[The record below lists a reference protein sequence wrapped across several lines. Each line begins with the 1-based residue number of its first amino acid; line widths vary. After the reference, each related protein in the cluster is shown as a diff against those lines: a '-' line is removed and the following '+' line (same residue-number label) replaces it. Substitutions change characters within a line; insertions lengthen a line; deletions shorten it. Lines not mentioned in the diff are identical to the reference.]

1 MSNNLFAID
10 IGGTDIKYG
19 VVTPENDI
27 ISSGRIPT
35 PYETP
40 EHLVNLLIQ
49 LASQFTEQVRGIAV
63 SLPGSPCGET
73 GVVQRGGALK
83 YLRGF
88 PLGEALHKASGLPA
102 TLENDGRCA
111 ALGEYCAGA
120 LQNTHCGV
128 MLVIGTSLGGGI
140 LLDGEIL
147 DGFQSFAGRFSHL
160 LVEDSAGNLVRV
172 GDLIGKEGLRRAVIS
187 ACGLPK
193 DTPLT
198 GFEIF
203 ERINSGDPATQKGL
217 DDFCRS
223 IALLVSNL
231 QVILDPDRI
240 ILGGGISAQP
250 ALLESVQRQLT
261 KLSGT
266 SPIPRPV
273 SNVALSPLGNH
284 ANLLGA
290 AEVWRRKN
298 IRLCSVF

>member
-88 PLGEALHKASGLPA
+88 PLGQALHKASGLPA

-160 LVEDSAGNLVRV
+160 LTKDSVGNLIRV
-172 GDLIGKEGLRRAVIS
+172 GDLIGKEGLRRAVIQ
-187 ACGLPK
+187 ACHLPEN
-193 DTPLT
+193 TPLT
-198 GFEIF
+198 GFDIF
-203 ERINSGDPATQKGL
+203 ERINSGDPAAQKGL
-217 DDFCRS
+217 DNFCLP
-223 IALLVSNL
+223 IALLISNL

-240 ILGGGISAQP
+240 VLGGGISAQP

-261 KLSGT
+261 KLSGA

>member
-19 VVTPENDI
+19 VVTPENDV
-27 ISSGRIPT
+27 ISTGKTPT

-40 EHLVNLLIQ
+40 EHLVNLLVQ
-49 LASQFTEQVRGIAV
+49 LVLQCPEQVDGIAV
-63 SLPGSPCGET
+63 SLPGSPYGNE
-73 GVVQRGGALK
+73 GIVRRGGALK

-120 LQNTHCGV
+120 LQNAHCGV

-140 LLDGEIL
+140 LLDGDIL

-172 GDLIGKEGLRRAVIS
+172 GDLIGKEGLRRAVVS
-187 ACGLPK
+187 ACGLSK

-203 ERINSGDPATQKGL
+203 ERINSEDSAAQKGL
-217 DDFCRS
+217 DDFCRP

-231 QVILDPDRI
+231 QIILDPDQI
-240 ILGGGISAQP
+240 VLGGGISAQP
-250 ALLESVQRQLT
+250 TLLESVQRQLNQI
-261 KLSGT
+261 SAW
-266 SPIPRPV
+266 SSVSRPV
-273 SNVALSPLGNH
+273 SHVELSKLGNR
-284 ANLLGA
+284 ANLVGA
-290 AEVWRRKN
+290 AEVCRRRN
-298 IRLCSVF
+298 ICFL

>member
-19 VVTPENDI
+19 IVTPENNI

-88 PLGEALHKASGLPA
+88 PLGQALHKASGLPT

-140 LLDGEIL
+140 LLDGKIL

-172 GDLIGKEGLRRAVIS
+172 GDLIGKEGLRRAVIQ
-187 ACGLPK
+187 ACHLPEN
-193 DTPLT
+193 TPLT
-198 GFEIF
+198 GFDIF
-203 ERINSGDPATQKGL
+203 ERINSGDPAAQKGL
-217 DDFCRS
+217 DNFCLP
-223 IALLVSNL
+223 IALLISNL

-240 ILGGGISAQP
+240 VLGGGISAQP

-261 KLSGT
+261 KLSGA

>member
-147 DGFQSFAGRFSHL
+147 DGFQSLAGRFSHL
-160 LVEDSAGNLVRV
+160 LVEDSAGNLVLV
-172 GDLIGKEGLRRAVIS
+172 GDLIGKEGLRRAVIQ
-187 ACGLPK
+187 ACHLPEN
-193 DTPLT
+193 TPLT
-198 GFEIF
+198 GFDIF
-203 ERINSGDPATQKGL
+203 ECINSGDPAAQKGL
-217 DDFCRS
+217 DNFCLT
-223 IALLVSNL
+223 IALLISNL

-240 ILGGGISAQP
+240 VLGGGISAQP

-261 KLSGT
+261 KLSGA
-266 SPIPRPV
+266 SPISRPV

>member
-19 VVTPENDI
+19 VVTPENDV
-27 ISSGRIPT
+27 ISTGKTPT

-40 EHLVNLLIQ
+40 EHLVNLLVQ
-49 LASQFTEQVRGIAV
+49 LVLQCPEQVDGIAV
-63 SLPGSPCGET
+63 SLPGSPYGNE
-73 GVVQRGGALK
+73 GIVRRGGALK

-88 PLGEALHKASGLPA
+88 PLGEALHKTSGLPA

-120 LQNTHCGV
+120 LQNAHCGV

-140 LLDGEIL
+140 LLDGDIL

-172 GDLIGKEGLRRAVIS
+172 GELIGKEGLRRAVVS
-187 ACGLPK
+187 ACGLSK

-203 ERINSGDPATQKGL
+203 ERINSGDSAAQKGL
-217 DDFCRS
+217 DDFCRP

-231 QVILDPDRI
+231 QIILDPDQI
-240 ILGGGISAQP
+240 VLGGGISAQP
-250 ALLESVQRQLT
+250 TLLESVQRQLNQI
-261 KLSGT
+261 SAW
-266 SPIPRPV
+266 SSVSRPV
-273 SNVALSPLGNH
+273 SHVELSKLGNR
-284 ANLLGA
+284 ANLVGA
-290 AEVWRRKN
+290 AEVCRRRN
-298 IRLCSVF
+298 MCFL

>member
-19 VVTPENDI
+19 VVTPENDV
-27 ISSGRIPT
+27 ISTGKTPT

-40 EHLVNLLIQ
+40 EHLVNLLVQ
-49 LASQFTEQVRGIAV
+49 LVLQCPEQVDGIAV
-63 SLPGSPCGET
+63 SLPGSPYGNE
-73 GVVQRGGALK
+73 GIVRRGGALK

-120 LQNTHCGV
+120 LQNAHCGV

-140 LLDGEIL
+140 LLDGDIL

-172 GDLIGKEGLRRAVIS
+172 GDLIGKEGLRRAVVS
-187 ACGLPK
+187 ACGLSK

-203 ERINSGDPATQKGL
+203 ERINSEDSAAQKGL
-217 DDFCRS
+217 DDFCRP
-223 IALLVSNL
+223 IALLISNL
-231 QVILDPDRI
+231 QIILDPDQI
-240 ILGGGISAQP
+240 VLGGGISAQP
-250 ALLESVQRQLT
+250 TLLESVQRQLNQI
-261 KLSGT
+261 SAW
-266 SPIPRPV
+266 SSVSRPV
-273 SNVALSPLGNH
+273 SHVELSKLGNR
-284 ANLLGA
+284 ANLIGA
-290 AEVWRRKN
+290 AEVCRRRN
-298 IRLCSVF
+298 ICFL

>member
-40 EHLVNLLIQ
+40 DHLVNLLIQ

-88 PLGEALHKASGLPA
+88 PLGQALHKASGLPA

-172 GDLIGKEGLRRAVIS
+172 GDLIGKEGLRRAVIQ
-187 ACGLPK
+187 ACHLPEN
-193 DTPLT
+193 TPLT
-198 GFEIF
+198 GFDIF
-203 ERINSGDPATQKGL
+203 ERINSGDTAAQKGL
-217 DDFCRS
+217 DNFCLP
-223 IALLVSNL
+223 IALLISNL

-240 ILGGGISAQP
+240 VLGGGISAQP

-261 KLSGT
+261 KLSGA

>member
-19 VVTPENDI
+19 VVTPENDV
-27 ISSGRIPT
+27 ISTGKIPT

-40 EHLVNLLIQ
+40 EHLVNLLVQ
-49 LASQFTEQVRGIAV
+49 LVLQCPEQVDGIAV
-63 SLPGSPCGET
+63 SLPGSPYGNE
-73 GVVQRGGALK
+73 GIVRRGGALK
-83 YLRGF
+83 YLHGF

-120 LQNTHCGV
+120 LQNAHCGV

-140 LLDGEIL
+140 LLDGDIL

-172 GDLIGKEGLRRAVIS
+172 GDLIGKEGLRRAVVS
-187 ACGLPK
+187 ACGLSK

-203 ERINSGDPATQKGL
+203 ERINSEDSAAQKGL
-217 DDFCRS
+217 DDFCRP
-223 IALLVSNL
+223 IALLISNL
-231 QVILDPDRI
+231 QIILDPDQI
-240 ILGGGISAQP
+240 VLGGGISAQP
-250 ALLESVQRQLT
+250 TLLESVQRQLNQI
-261 KLSGT
+261 SAW
-266 SPIPRPV
+266 SSVSRPV
-273 SNVALSPLGNH
+273 SHVELSKLGNR
-284 ANLLGA
+284 ANLVGA
-290 AEVWRRKN
+290 AEVCRRRN
-298 IRLCSVF
+298 ICFL

>member
-1 MSNNLFAID
+1 MSNNLFSID

-49 LASQFTEQVRGIAV
+49 LASQFTKQVRGIAV

-83 YLRGF
+83 YLRSF
-88 PLGEALHKASGLPA
+88 PLGQSLHKASGLPA

-172 GDLIGKEGLRRAVIS
+172 GDLIGKEGLRRAVIQ
-187 ACGLPK
+187 ACHLPEN
-193 DTPLT
+193 TPLT
-198 GFEIF
+198 GFDIF
-203 ERINSGDPATQKGL
+203 ERINSGDPAAQKGL
-217 DDFCRS
+217 DNFCLT
-223 IALLVSNL
+223 IALLISNL

-240 ILGGGISAQP
+240 VLGGGISAQP

-261 KLSGT
+261 KLSGA
-266 SPIPRPV
+266 SPISRPV

>member
-19 VVTPENDI
+19 VVTPENDV
-27 ISSGRIPT
+27 ISTGKTPT

-40 EHLVNLLIQ
+40 EHLVNLLVQ
-49 LASQFTEQVRGIAV
+49 LVLQCPEQVDGIAV
-63 SLPGSPCGET
+63 SLPGSPYGNE
-73 GVVQRGGALK
+73 GIVRRGGALK

-120 LQNTHCGV
+120 LQNAHCGV

-140 LLDGEIL
+140 LLDGDIL

-160 LVEDSAGNLVRV
+160 LIEDSAGNLVRV
-172 GDLIGKEGLRRAVIS
+172 GELIGKEGLRRAVVS
-187 ACGLPK
+187 ACGLSK

-203 ERINSGDPATQKGL
+203 ERINSGDSAAQKGL
-217 DDFCRS
+217 DDFCRP

-231 QVILDPDRI
+231 QIILDPDQI
-240 ILGGGISAQP
+240 VLGGGISAQP
-250 ALLESVQRQLT
+250 TLLESVQRQLNQI
-261 KLSGT
+261 SAW
-266 SPIPRPV
+266 SSVSRPV
-273 SNVALSPLGNH
+273 SHVELSKLGNR
-284 ANLLGA
+284 ANLVGA
-290 AEVWRRKN
+290 AEFCRRRN
-298 IRLCSVF
+298 ICFL

>member
-1 MSNNLFAID
+1 MTNYLFAID

-19 VVTPENDI
+19 VVTPENDV
-27 ISSGRIPT
+27 ISAGRIPT

-40 EHLVNLLIQ
+40 EHLVTLLVR
-49 LASQFTEQVRGIAV
+49 LVSQCPEQVSGIAV
-63 SLPGSPCGET
+63 SLPGSPCGEA
-73 GVVQRGGALK
+73 GIVQRGGALK

-88 PLGEALHKASGLPA
+88 PLGQALHEASGLPV

-120 LQNTHCGV
+120 LQNTHCGI

-160 LVEDSAGNLVRV
+160 LTKDSAGNLVRA
-172 GDLIGKEGLRRAVIS
+172 GDLIGKEGLRRAVVS
-187 ACGLPK
+187 TCGLPEK
-193 DTPLT
+193 TPLT

-203 ERINSGDPATQKGL
+203 ARINSGDSAAQKGL
-217 DDFCRS
+217 DNFCRP

-231 QVILDPDRI
+231 QVILDPDQI
-240 ILGGGISAQP
+240 VLGGGISAQP
-250 ALLESVQRQLT
+250 ALLESVQRQLSG
-261 KLSGT
+261 LSEG

-273 SNVALSPLGNH
+273 SNIVLSQLGNR
-284 ANLLGA
+284 ANLIGA
-290 AEVWRRKN
+290 AEVWRRKC
-298 IRLCSVF
+298 L

>member
-19 VVTPENDI
+19 VVTPENDV
-27 ISSGRIPT
+27 ISTGKIPT

-40 EHLVNLLIQ
+40 EHLVNLLVQ
-49 LASQFTEQVRGIAV
+49 LVLQCPEQVDGIAV
-63 SLPGSPCGET
+63 SLPGSPYGNE
-73 GVVQRGGALK
+73 GIVRRGGALK

-120 LQNTHCGV
+120 LQNAHCGV
-128 MLVIGTSLGGGI
+128 ILVIGTSLGGGI
-140 LLDGEIL
+140 LLDGDIL

-172 GDLIGKEGLRRAVIS
+172 GELIGKEGLRRAVVS
-187 ACGLPK
+187 ACGLSK

-203 ERINSGDPATQKGL
+203 ERINSEDSAAQKGL
-217 DDFCRS
+217 DDFCRP

-231 QVILDPDRI
+231 QIILDPDQI
-240 ILGGGISAQP
+240 VLGGGISAQP
-250 ALLESVQRQLT
+250 TLLESVQRQLNQI
-261 KLSGT
+261 SAW
-266 SPIPRPV
+266 SSVSRPV
-273 SNVALSPLGNH
+273 SHVELSKLGNR
-284 ANLLGA
+284 ANLVGA
-290 AEVWRRKN
+290 AEVCRRRN
-298 IRLCSVF
+298 ICFL

>member
-49 LASQFTEQVRGIAV
+49 LASQFTKQVRGIAV

-88 PLGEALHKASGLPA
+88 PLGQSLHKASGLPA

-172 GDLIGKEGLRRAVIS
+172 GDLIGKEGLRRAVVQ
-187 ACGLPK
+187 ACHLPEN
-193 DTPLT
+193 TPLT
-198 GFEIF
+198 GFDIF
-203 ERINSGDPATQKGL
+203 ERINSGDPAAQKGL
-217 DDFCRS
+217 DNFCLP
-223 IALLVSNL
+223 IALLISNL

-240 ILGGGISAQP
+240 VLGGGISAQP

>member
-19 VVTPENDI
+19 VVTPENDV
-27 ISSGRIPT
+27 ISTGKTPT

-40 EHLVNLLIQ
+40 EHLVNLLVQ
-49 LASQFTEQVRGIAV
+49 LVLQCPEQVDGIAV
-63 SLPGSPCGET
+63 SLPGSPYGNE
-73 GVVQRGGALK
+73 GIVRRGGALK

-120 LQNTHCGV
+120 LQNAHCGV

-140 LLDGEIL
+140 LLDGDIL

-172 GDLIGKEGLRRAVIS
+172 GDLIGKEGLRRAVVS
-187 ACGLPK
+187 ACGLSK

-203 ERINSGDPATQKGL
+203 ERINSEDSAAQKGL
-217 DDFCRS
+217 DDFCRP

-231 QVILDPDRI
+231 QIILDPDQI
-240 ILGGGISAQP
+240 VLGGGISAQP
-250 ALLESVQRQLT
+250 TLLESVQRQLNQI
-261 KLSGT
+261 SAW
-266 SPIPRPV
+266 SSVSRPV
-273 SNVALSPLGNH
+273 SHVELSKLGNR
-284 ANLLGA
+284 ANLVGA
-290 AEVWRRKN
+290 AEVCRRRN
-298 IRLCSVF
+298 MCFL

>member
-1 MSNNLFAID
+1 MNNNLFAID

-19 VVTPENDI
+19 VVTPENDV
-27 ISSGRIPT
+27 ISTGKTPT

-40 EHLVNLLIQ
+40 EHLVNLLVQ
-49 LASQFTEQVRGIAV
+49 LVLQCPEQVDGIAV
-63 SLPGSPCGET
+63 SLPGSPYGNE
-73 GVVQRGGALK
+73 GIVRRGGALK

-120 LQNTHCGV
+120 LQNAHCGV

-140 LLDGEIL
+140 LLDGDIL

-172 GDLIGKEGLRRAVIS
+172 GELIGKEGLRRAVVS
-187 ACGLPK
+187 ACGLSK

-203 ERINSGDPATQKGL
+203 ERINSGDSAAQKGL
-217 DDFCRS
+217 DDFCRP

-231 QVILDPDRI
+231 QIILDPDQI
-240 ILGGGISAQP
+240 VLGGGISAQP
-250 ALLESVQRQLT
+250 TLLESVQRQLNQI
-261 KLSGT
+261 SAW
-266 SPIPRPV
+266 SSVSRPV
-273 SNVALSPLGNH
+273 SHVELSKLGNR
-284 ANLLGA
+284 ANLVGA
-290 AEVWRRKN
+290 AEVCRRRN
-298 IRLCSVF
+298 ICFL

>member
-1 MSNNLFAID
+1 MNNNLFAID

-19 VVTPENDI
+19 VVTPENDV
-27 ISSGRIPT
+27 ISTGKTPT

-40 EHLVNLLIQ
+40 EHLVNLLVQ
-49 LASQFTEQVRGIAV
+49 LVLQCPEQVDGIAV
-63 SLPGSPCGET
+63 SLPGSPYGNE
-73 GVVQRGGALK
+73 GIVRRGGALK

-120 LQNTHCGV
+120 LQNAHCGV

-140 LLDGEIL
+140 LLDGDIL

-172 GDLIGKEGLRRAVIS
+172 GELIGKEGLRRAVVS
-187 ACGLPK
+187 ACGLSK

-203 ERINSGDPATQKGL
+203 ERINSGDSAAQKGL
-217 DDFCRS
+217 DNFCRP

-231 QVILDPDRI
+231 QIILDPDQI
-240 ILGGGISAQP
+240 VLGGGISAQP
-250 ALLESVQRQLT
+250 TLLESVQRQLNQI
-261 KLSGT
+261 SAW
-266 SPIPRPV
+266 SSVSRPV
-273 SNVALSPLGNH
+273 SHVELSKLGNR
-284 ANLLGA
+284 ANLVGA
-290 AEVWRRKN
+290 AEVCRRRN
-298 IRLCSVF
+298 ICFL

>member
-1 MSNNLFAID
+1 MSNNLFSID

-172 GDLIGKEGLRRAVIS
+172 GDLIGKEGLRRAVIQ
-187 ACGLPK
+187 ACHLPEN
-193 DTPLT
+193 TPLT
-198 GFEIF
+198 GFDIF
-203 ERINSGDPATQKGL
+203 ERINSGDPAAQKGL
-217 DDFCRS
+217 DNFCLP
-223 IALLVSNL
+223 IALLISNL

-240 ILGGGISAQP
+240 VLGGGISAQP

-261 KLSGT
+261 KLSGA
-266 SPIPRPV
+266 SPIPRPA

>member
-19 VVTPENDI
+19 VVTPENDV
-27 ISSGRIPT
+27 ISTGKTPT

-40 EHLVNLLIQ
+40 EHLVNLLVQ
-49 LASQFTEQVRGIAV
+49 LVLQCPEQVDGIAV
-63 SLPGSPCGET
+63 SLPGSPYGNE
-73 GVVQRGGALK
+73 GIVRRGGALK

-120 LQNTHCGV
+120 LQNAHCGV

-140 LLDGEIL
+140 LLDGDIL

-172 GDLIGKEGLRRAVIS
+172 GELIGKEGLRRAVVS
-187 ACGLPK
+187 ACGLSK

-203 ERINSGDPATQKGL
+203 ERINSGDSAAQKGL
-217 DDFCRS
+217 DDFCRP

-231 QVILDPDRI
+231 QIILDPDQI
-240 ILGGGISAQP
+240 VLGGGISAQP
-250 ALLESVQRQLT
+250 TLLESVQRQLNQI
-261 KLSGT
+261 SAW
-266 SPIPRPV
+266 SSVSRPV
-273 SNVALSPLGNH
+273 SHVELSKLGNR
-284 ANLLGA
+284 ANLVGA
-290 AEVWRRKN
+290 AEVCRRRN
-298 IRLCSVF
+298 MCFL

>member
-19 VVTPENDI
+19 VVTPENDV
-27 ISSGRIPT
+27 ISTGKTPT

-40 EHLVNLLIQ
+40 EHLVNLLVQ
-49 LASQFTEQVRGIAV
+49 LVLQCPEQVDGIAV
-63 SLPGSPCGET
+63 SLPGSPYGNE
-73 GVVQRGGALK
+73 GIVRRGGALK
-83 YLRGF
+83 YLRSF

-120 LQNTHCGV
+120 LQNAHCGV

-140 LLDGEIL
+140 LLDGDIL

-172 GDLIGKEGLRRAVIS
+172 GDLIGKEGLRRAVVS
-187 ACGLPK
+187 ACGLSK

-203 ERINSGDPATQKGL
+203 ERINSGDSAAQKGL
-217 DDFCRS
+217 DDFCRP

-231 QVILDPDRI
+231 QIILDPDQI
-240 ILGGGISAQP
+240 VIGGGISAQP
-250 ALLESVQRQLT
+250 TLLESVQRQLNQI
-261 KLSGT
+261 SAW
-266 SPIPRPV
+266 SSVSRPV
-273 SNVALSPLGNH
+273 SHVELSKLGNR
-284 ANLLGA
+284 ANLVGA
-290 AEVWRRKN
+290 AEVYRRRN
-298 IRLCSVF
+298 ICFL

>member
-19 VVTPENDI
+19 VVTPENDV
-27 ISSGRIPT
+27 ISTGKTPT

-40 EHLVNLLIQ
+40 EHLVNLLVQ
-49 LASQFTEQVRGIAV
+49 LVLQCPEQVDGIAV
-63 SLPGSPCGET
+63 SLPGSPYGNE
-73 GVVQRGGALK
+73 GIVRRGGALK

-120 LQNTHCGV
+120 LQNAHCGV

-140 LLDGEIL
+140 LLDGDIL

-172 GDLIGKEGLRRAVIS
+172 GELIGKEGLRRAVVS
-187 ACGLPK
+187 ACGLSK

-203 ERINSGDPATQKGL
+203 ERINSGDSAAQKGL
-217 DDFCRS
+217 DDFCRP
-223 IALLVSNL
+223 IALLISNL
-231 QVILDPDRI
+231 QIILDPDQI
-240 ILGGGISAQP
+240 VLGGGISAQP
-250 ALLESVQRQLT
+250 TLLESVQRQLNQI
-261 KLSGT
+261 SAW
-266 SPIPRPV
+266 SSVSRPV
-273 SNVALSPLGNH
+273 SHVELSKLGNR
-284 ANLLGA
+284 ANLVGA
-290 AEVWRRKN
+290 AEVCRRRN
-298 IRLCSVF
+298 ICFL

>member
-88 PLGEALHKASGLPA
+88 PLGQALHKASGLPA

-120 LQNTHCGV
+120 LKNTHCGV

-172 GDLIGKEGLRRAVIS
+172 GDLIGKEGLRRAVIQ
-187 ACGLPK
+187 ACHLPEN
-193 DTPLT
+193 TPLT
-198 GFEIF
+198 GFDIF
-203 ERINSGDPATQKGL
+203 ERINSGDPAAQKGL

-266 SPIPRPV
+266 SPISRPV

>member
-19 VVTPENDI
+19 VVTPENDV
-27 ISSGRIPT
+27 ISTGKIPT

-40 EHLVNLLIQ
+40 EHLVNLLVQ
-49 LASQFTEQVRGIAV
+49 LVLQCPEQVDGIAV
-63 SLPGSPCGET
+63 SLPGSPYGNE
-73 GVVQRGGALK
+73 GIVRRGGALK
-83 YLRGF
+83 YLHGF

-120 LQNTHCGV
+120 LQNAHCGV

-140 LLDGEIL
+140 LLDGDIL

-172 GDLIGKEGLRRAVIS
+172 GDLIGKEGLRRAVVS
-187 ACGLPK
+187 ACGLSK

-203 ERINSGDPATQKGL
+203 ERINSGDSAAQKGL
-217 DDFCRS
+217 DDFCRP

-231 QVILDPDRI
+231 QIILDPDQI
-240 ILGGGISAQP
+240 VLGGGISAQP
-250 ALLESVQRQLT
+250 TLLKSVQRQLNQI
-261 KLSGT
+261 SAW
-266 SPIPRPV
+266 SSVSRPV
-273 SNVALSPLGNH
+273 SHVELSKLGNR
-284 ANLLGA
+284 ANLVGA
-290 AEVWRRKN
+290 AEVCRRRN
-298 IRLCSVF
+298 MCFL

>member
-19 VVTPENDI
+19 VVTPENDV
-27 ISSGRIPT
+27 ISTGKTPT

-40 EHLVNLLIQ
+40 EHLVNLLVQ
-49 LASQFTEQVRGIAV
+49 LVLQCPEQVDGIAV
-63 SLPGSPCGET
+63 SLPGSPYGNE
-73 GVVQRGGALK
+73 GIVRRGGALK

-120 LQNTHCGV
+120 LQNAHCGV

-140 LLDGEIL
+140 LLDGDIL

-172 GDLIGKEGLRRAVIS
+172 GDLIGKEGLRRAVVS
-187 ACGLPK
+187 ACGLSK

-203 ERINSGDPATQKGL
+203 ERINSEDSAAQKGL
-217 DDFCRS
+217 DDFCRP

-231 QVILDPDRI
+231 QIILDPDQI
-240 ILGGGISAQP
+240 VLGGGISAQP
-250 ALLESVQRQLT
+250 TLLESVQRQLNQI
-261 KLSGT
+261 SAW
-266 SPIPRPV
+266 SSVSRPV
-273 SNVALSPLGNH
+273 SHVQLSKLGNR
-284 ANLLGA
+284 ANLVGA
-290 AEVWRRKN
+290 AEVCRRRN
-298 IRLCSVF
+298 ICFL

>member
-19 VVTPENDI
+19 VVTPENDV
-27 ISSGRIPT
+27 ISTGKTPT

-40 EHLVNLLIQ
+40 EHLVNLLVQ
-49 LASQFTEQVRGIAV
+49 LVLQCPEQVDGIAV
-63 SLPGSPCGET
+63 SLPGSPYGNE
-73 GVVQRGGALK
+73 GIVHRGGALK

-120 LQNTHCGV
+120 LQNAHCGV

-140 LLDGEIL
+140 LLDGDIL

-172 GDLIGKEGLRRAVIS
+172 GELIGKEGLRRAVVS
-187 ACGLPK
+187 ACGLSK

-203 ERINSGDPATQKGL
+203 ERINSEDSAAQKGL
-217 DDFCRS
+217 DDFCRP

-231 QVILDPDRI
+231 QIILDPDQI
-240 ILGGGISAQP
+240 VLGGGISAQP
-250 ALLESVQRQLT
+250 TLLESVQRQLNQI
-261 KLSGT
+261 SAW
-266 SPIPRPV
+266 SSVSRPV
-273 SNVALSPLGNH
+273 SHVELSKLGNR
-284 ANLLGA
+284 ANLVGA
-290 AEVWRRKN
+290 AEVCRRRN
-298 IRLCSVF
+298 MCFL

>member
-19 VVTPENDI
+19 VVTPENDV
-27 ISSGRIPT
+27 ISTGKTPT

-40 EHLVNLLIQ
+40 EHLVNLLVQ
-49 LASQFTEQVRGIAV
+49 LVLQCPEQVDGIAV
-63 SLPGSPCGET
+63 SLPGSPYGNE
-73 GVVQRGGALK
+73 GIVRRGGALK

-120 LQNTHCGV
+120 LQNAHCGV

-140 LLDGEIL
+140 LLDGDIL

-172 GDLIGKEGLRRAVIS
+172 GELIGKEGLRRAVVS
-187 ACGLPK
+187 ACGLSK

-203 ERINSGDPATQKGL
+203 ERINSGDSAVQKGL
-217 DDFCRS
+217 DDFCRP

-231 QVILDPDRI
+231 QIILDPDQI
-240 ILGGGISAQP
+240 VLGGGISAQP
-250 ALLESVQRQLT
+250 TLLESVQRQLNQI
-261 KLSGT
+261 SAW
-266 SPIPRPV
+266 SSVSRPV
-273 SNVALSPLGNH
+273 SHVELSKLGNR
-284 ANLLGA
+284 ANLVGA
-290 AEVWRRKN
+290 AEVCRRRN
-298 IRLCSVF
+298 MCFL

>member
-19 VVTPENDI
+19 VVTPENDV
-27 ISSGRIPT
+27 ISTGKTPT

-40 EHLVNLLIQ
+40 EHLVNLLVQ
-49 LASQFTEQVRGIAV
+49 LVLQCPEQVDGIAV
-63 SLPGSPCGET
+63 SLPGSPYGNE
-73 GVVQRGGALK
+73 GIVRRGGALT

-120 LQNTHCGV
+120 LQNAHCGV

-140 LLDGEIL
+140 LLDGDIL

-172 GDLIGKEGLRRAVIS
+172 GELIGKEGLRRAVVS
-187 ACGLPK
+187 ACGLSK

-203 ERINSGDPATQKGL
+203 ERINSEDSAAQKGL
-217 DDFCRS
+217 DDFCRP

-231 QVILDPDRI
+231 QIILDPDQI
-240 ILGGGISAQP
+240 VLGGGISAQP
-250 ALLESVQRQLT
+250 TLLESVQRQLNQI
-261 KLSGT
+261 SAW
-266 SPIPRPV
+266 SSVSRPV
-273 SNVALSPLGNH
+273 SHVELSKLGNR
-284 ANLLGA
+284 ANLVGA
-290 AEVWRRKN
+290 AEFCRRRN
-298 IRLCSVF
+298 ICFL

>member
-19 VVTPENDI
+19 VVTPENDV
-27 ISSGRIPT
+27 ISTGKTPT

-40 EHLVNLLIQ
+40 EHLVNLLVQ
-49 LASQFTEQVRGIAV
+49 LVLQCPEQVDGIAV
-63 SLPGSPCGET
+63 SLPGSPYGNE
-73 GVVQRGGALK
+73 GIVRRGGALK

-120 LQNTHCGV
+120 LQNAHCGV

-140 LLDGEIL
+140 LLDGDIL

-172 GDLIGKEGLRRAVIS
+172 GDLIGKEGLRRAVVS
-187 ACGLPK
+187 ACGLSK

-203 ERINSGDPATQKGL
+203 DRINSGDSAAQKGL
-217 DDFCRS
+217 DDFCRP

-231 QVILDPDRI
+231 QIILDPDQI
-240 ILGGGISAQP
+240 VIGGGISAQP
-250 ALLESVQRQLT
+250 TLLESVQRQLNQI
-261 KLSGT
+261 SAW
-266 SPIPRPV
+266 SSVSRPV
-273 SNVALSPLGNH
+273 SHVELSKLGNR
-284 ANLLGA
+284 ANLVGA
-290 AEVWRRKN
+290 AEVCRRRN
-298 IRLCSVF
+298 ICFL

>member
-19 VVTPENDI
+19 VVTPENDV
-27 ISSGRIPT
+27 ISTGKTPT

-40 EHLVNLLIQ
+40 EHLVNLLVQ
-49 LASQFTEQVRGIAV
+49 LVLQCPEQVDGIAV
-63 SLPGSPCGET
+63 SLPGSPYGNE
-73 GVVQRGGALK
+73 GIVRRGGALK

-120 LQNTHCGV
+120 LQNAHCGV
-128 MLVIGTSLGGGI
+128 VLVIGTSLGGGI
-140 LLDGEIL
+140 LLDGDIL

-172 GDLIGKEGLRRAVIS
+172 GDLIGKEGLRRAVVS
-187 ACGLPK
+187 ACGLSK

-203 ERINSGDPATQKGL
+203 ERINSEDSAAQKGL
-217 DDFCRS
+217 DDFCRP

-231 QVILDPDRI
+231 QIILDPDQI
-240 ILGGGISAQP
+240 VLGGGISAQP
-250 ALLESVQRQLT
+250 TLLESVQRQLNQI
-261 KLSGT
+261 SAW
-266 SPIPRPV
+266 SSVSRPV
-273 SNVALSPLGNH
+273 SHVELSKLGNR
-284 ANLLGA
+284 ANLVGA
-290 AEVWRRKN
+290 AEVCRRRN
-298 IRLCSVF
+298 MCFL

>member
-19 VVTPENDI
+19 VVTPENDV
-27 ISSGRIPT
+27 ISTGKTPT

-40 EHLVNLLIQ
+40 EHLVNLLVQ
-49 LASQFTEQVRGIAV
+49 LVLQCPEQVDGIAV
-63 SLPGSPCGET
+63 SLPGSPYGNE
-73 GVVQRGGALK
+73 GIVRRGGALK

-120 LQNTHCGV
+120 LQNAHCGV

-140 LLDGEIL
+140 LLDGDIL

-172 GDLIGKEGLRRAVIS
+172 GELIGKEGLRRAVVS
-187 ACGLPK
+187 ACGLSK

-203 ERINSGDPATQKGL
+203 ERINSEDSAAQKGL
-217 DDFCRS
+217 DDFCRP

-231 QVILDPDRI
+231 QIILDPDQI
-240 ILGGGISAQP
+240 VLGGGISAQP
-250 ALLESVQRQLT
+250 TLLESVQRQLNQI
-261 KLSGT
+261 SAW
-266 SPIPRPV
+266 SSVSRPV
-273 SNVALSPLGNH
+273 SYVELSKLGNR
-284 ANLLGA
+284 ANLVGA
-290 AEVWRRKN
+290 AEVCRRRN
-298 IRLCSVF
+298 MCFL

>member
-19 VVTPENDI
+19 VVTPENDV
-27 ISSGRIPT
+27 ISTGKTPT

-40 EHLVNLLIQ
+40 EHLVNLLVQ
-49 LASQFTEQVRGIAV
+49 LVLQCPEQVDGIAV
-63 SLPGSPCGET
+63 SLPGSPYGNE
-73 GVVQRGGALK
+73 GIVRRGGALK

-120 LQNTHCGV
+120 LQNAHCGV
-128 MLVIGTSLGGGI
+128 ILVIGTSLGGGI
-140 LLDGEIL
+140 LLDGDIL

-160 LVEDSAGNLVRV
+160 LVEDSAGNLVHV
-172 GDLIGKEGLRRAVIS
+172 GELIGKEGLRRAVVS
-187 ACGLPK
+187 ACGLSK

-203 ERINSGDPATQKGL
+203 ERINSGDSAAQKGL
-217 DDFCRS
+217 DDFCRP

-231 QVILDPDRI
+231 QIILDPDQI
-240 ILGGGISAQP
+240 VLGGGISAQP
-250 ALLESVQRQLT
+250 TLLESVQRQLNQI
-261 KLSGT
+261 SAW
-266 SPIPRPV
+266 SSVSRPV
-273 SNVALSPLGNH
+273 SHVELSKLGNR
-284 ANLLGA
+284 ANLVGA
-290 AEVWRRKN
+290 AEVCRRRN
-298 IRLCSVF
+298 ICFL

>member
-19 VVTPENDI
+19 VVTPENDV
-27 ISSGRIPT
+27 ISTGKTPT

-40 EHLVNLLIQ
+40 EHLVNLLVQ
-49 LASQFTEQVRGIAV
+49 LVLQCPEQVDGIAV
-63 SLPGSPCGET
+63 SLPGSPSGNE
-73 GVVQRGGALK
+73 GIVHRGGALK

-120 LQNTHCGV
+120 LQNAHCGV

-140 LLDGEIL
+140 LLDGDIL

-172 GDLIGKEGLRRAVIS
+172 GDLIGKEGLRRAVVS
-187 ACGLPK
+187 ACGLSK

-203 ERINSGDPATQKGL
+203 ERINSGDSAAQKGL
-217 DDFCRS
+217 DYFCRP

-231 QVILDPDRI
+231 QIILDPDQI
-240 ILGGGISAQP
+240 VLGGGISAQP
-250 ALLESVQRQLT
+250 TLLESVQRQLNQI
-261 KLSGT
+261 SAW
-266 SPIPRPV
+266 SSVSRPV
-273 SNVALSPLGNH
+273 SHVELSKLGNR
-284 ANLLGA
+284 ANLVGA
-290 AEVWRRKN
+290 AEVCRRRN
-298 IRLCSVF
+298 ICFL

>member
-1 MSNNLFAID
+1 MRNHLFAID

-19 VVTPENDI
+19 VVTPENDV
-27 ISSGRIPT
+27 ISAGRIPT

-40 EHLVNLLIQ
+40 EHLVNLLVQ
-49 LASQFTEQVRGIAV
+49 LASQYSEQVSGIAV
-63 SLPGSPCGET
+63 SLPGSPCGDE
-73 GVVQRGGALK
+73 GIVQRGGALK
-83 YLRGF
+83 YMRGF
-88 PLGEALHKASGLPA
+88 PLGKALHEASGLPV

-140 LLDGEIL
+140 LLNGKIL
-147 DGFQSFAGRFSHL
+147 DGFQNFSGRFSHL
-160 LVEDSAGNLVRV
+160 LTKDSAGNLVRV
-172 GDLIGKEGLRRAVIS
+172 GDLIGKDGLRRAVVS
-187 ACGLPK
+187 ACGLPQ

-198 GFEIF
+198 GYEIF
-203 ERINSGDPATQKGL
+203 DRINSGDPAARKGL
-217 DDFCRS
+217 DDFCRT

-240 ILGGGISAQP
+240 VLGGGISAQP
-250 ALLESVQRQLT
+250 SLLKSVQRQLSE
-261 KLSGT
+261 LSEG

-273 SNVALSPLGNH
+273 SNIVLSQLGNR
-284 ANLLGA
+284 ANLIGA

-298 IRLCSVF
+298 VRRYSCL

>member
-19 VVTPENDI
+19 VVTPENDV
-27 ISSGRIPT
+27 ISTGKTPT

-40 EHLVNLLIQ
+40 EHLVNLLVQ
-49 LASQFTEQVRGIAV
+49 LVLQCPEQVDGIAV
-63 SLPGSPCGET
+63 SLPGSPYGNE
-73 GVVQRGGALK
+73 GIVRRGGALK

-120 LQNTHCGV
+120 LQNAHCGV

-140 LLDGEIL
+140 LLDGDIL

-172 GDLIGKEGLRRAVIS
+172 GDLIGKEGLRRAVVS
-187 ACGLPK
+187 ACGLSK

-203 ERINSGDPATQKGL
+203 ERINSEDSAAQKGL
-217 DDFCRS
+217 DDFCRP

-231 QVILDPDRI
+231 QIILDPDQI
-240 ILGGGISAQP
+240 VLGGGISAQP
-250 ALLESVQRQLT
+250 TLLESVQRQLNQI
-261 KLSGT
+261 SAW
-266 SPIPRPV
+266 SSVSRPV
-273 SNVALSPLGNH
+273 SHVELSKLGNR
-284 ANLLGA
+284 ANLIGA
-290 AEVWRRKN
+290 AEVCRRRN
-298 IRLCSVF
+298 ICFL